1 MASDTPLML
10 GNPEALVQAA
20 AYPLAELQD
29 YLRLHPQLRKK
40 ILANTA
46 VMNPLEMAPR
56 ILVPV
61 LLSLG
66 DQDRGQC
73 PISLGRL
80 LAERIS
86 NCDLRVYQGAGEGGG
101 HEHGLVRTQWLKEKL
116 EAD

>member
-66 DQDRGQC
+66 DQD
-73 PISLGRL
+73 P
-80 LAERIS
+80 
-86 NCDLRVYQGAGEGGG
+86 GAMPN
-101 HEHGLVRTQWLKEKL
+101 
-116 EAD
+116 